1 MDRLNPQEGPS
12 RLISLSEEFQ
22 LSSECFSDIL
32 FPFWSRIVFVLAHSD
47 LLRKSPLRA
56 GHTRRSSVW
65 MCKLF
70 YWSIVST
77 KWFSKSNTSPFLVL
91 RDWVWLDILRPFGIG
106 PASVCSSSFSSFFLL
121 SIVLTLI
128 CWFTVLVLVS
138 LLIFL
143 QDAEHLLDA
152 LHQHLIVLGGKALRT
167 GNEYPAETIRWLTRN
182 YYFVNPPII

>member
-1 MDRLNPQEGPS
+1 MRSSSFPQSVFQTFYSPFEVA
-12 RLISLSEEFQ
+12 LSLSSHTQTCFVSL
-22 LSSECFSDIL
+22 LSEPD
-32 FPFWSRIVFVLAHSD
+32 
-47 LLRKSPLRA
+47 
-56 GHTRRSSVW
+56 TQRRSSVW